1 MKFPLFINNL
11 TLQECRVKKIDKM
24 KVKVV
29 LPLLLLTMNVA
40 LGQNTTVKNLE
51 LLDSSLKKDSLI
63 AEFSELYNLTNTIHP
78 GQFMFCSKKEFD
90 TTYSSLK
97 NSIKTDLSLV
107 EYYKLTAALMAKI
120 KDGHTTVDR
129 GRIIGLLNDRLVF
142 PFSIYK
148 IKDHYYLDKSTQE
161 NKEYAGL
168 RILKINGKEINV
180 LVNEIQQYI
189 HFEGRNETGLN
200 TRLSNF
206 PFYYFIYNQTEN
218 FEIEYTDRNNK
229 KLKGIFK
236 GMPFK
241 TYTNAV
247 SVKTEPLTT
256 EFRTNDLAVLKFRS
270 FENGY
275 NESDRKTAE
284 KQLDR
289 FFTQL
294 DRLKTK
300 NLIIDLRD
308 NSGGSADIANYLFSY
323 LSSTPYYYFD
333 YMGAKYKSV
342 KDWKHYAQ
350 YPDNILEINLNETE
364 FKDGLN
370 CYTETGSTDWWF
382 KLQQNKSN
390 FYKGKVSV
398 LMNGGCFSTTGHLLA
413 LMREYKI
420 GKFYGEYS
428 QGSNYSNAGG
438 QAFVLP
444 YSKTLVWIP
453 IFQYRMRT
461 PNFKNDPKGI
471 KPDVEIDIQPND
483 LKTKFDRP
491 MDFVIKR
498 IGKNI

>member
-1 MKFPLFINNL
+1 MRFPLFKNIL
-11 TLQECRVKKIDKM
+11 ITYSCRVKKTCKM
-24 KVKVV
+24 ELKIV
-29 LPLLLLTMNVA
+29 LPLLLLTINIVH
-40 LGQNTTVKNLE
+40 GQNTEFKKQG
-51 LLDSSLKKDSLI
+51 LLDKSLKKDSVI
-63 AEFSELYNLTNTIHP
+63 AEFSELYHLTNTIHP
-78 GQFMFCSKKEFD
+78 GQFMFCSKNEFD

-107 EYYKLTAALMAKI
+107 EYYKLTATLMAKI
-120 KDGHTTVDR
+120 KDGHTAVDR

-148 IKDHYYLDKSTQE
+148 IKDHYYLDKSSQE
-161 NKEYAGL
+161 NKEYSGL
-168 RILKINGKEINV
+168 RILKINGKDINV
-180 LVNEIQQYI
+180 VVNEIKQYI
-189 HFEGRNETGLN
+189 HLEGRNETGLN
-200 TRLSNF
+200 GRFSNF
-206 PFYYFIYNQTEN
+206 PFYYFIYNQTEK
-218 FEIEYTDRNNK
+218 FEIEYADRSNH
-229 KLKGIFK
+229 KLKEIFK
-236 GMPFK
+236 GMPLK
-241 TYTNAV
+241 TYTSSIAE
-247 SVKTEPLTT
+247 KTAPLTT

-275 NESDRKTAE
+275 NEADRKIAE

-289 FFTQL
+289 FFIQL
-294 DRLKTK
+294 DSLKTK

-350 YPDNILEINLNETE
+350 YPDNIEEINLNETKL
-364 FKDGLN
+364 KDGLN
-370 CYTETGSTDWWF
+370 CYTETNSTDWWF

-390 FYKGKVSV
+390 FYKGKISV
-398 LMNGGCFSTTGHLLA
+398 LINGGCFSTTGHLLA

-453 IFQYRMRT
+453 TFQYRMRT
-461 PNFKNDPKGI
+461 PHFINDPKGI
-471 KPDVEIDIQPND
+471 KPDVEIQTEPDD
-483 LKTKFDRP
+483 LRTGFDRQ
-491 MDFVIKR
+491 MDFVMKQYQY
-498 IGKNI
+498 